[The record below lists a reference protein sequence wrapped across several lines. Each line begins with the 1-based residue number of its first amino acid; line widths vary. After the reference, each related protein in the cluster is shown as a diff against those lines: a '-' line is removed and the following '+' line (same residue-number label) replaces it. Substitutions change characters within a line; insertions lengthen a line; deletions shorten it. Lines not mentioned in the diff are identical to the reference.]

1 MWPTNTFLKR
11 TKSKRVEQK
20 TLENFRNF
28 FKLLSIFFLD
38 SASTL
43 KRRIRKFV
51 VTNTNKRL
59 ALMILPWMFLKSKQQ
74 VFTRIL
80 LDL

>member
-1 MWPTNTFLKR
+1 MKR
-11 TKSKRVEQK
+11 TKSKRVEKK
-20 TLENFRNF
+20 TLENFKNF
-28 FKLLSIFFLD
+28 FKILSIFFLD

-80 LDL
+80 LDLRISSL